1 MDNNKHYQP
10 RRRPQYRNTDG
21 FRSFPLADHPYAV
34 QPNNLSQT
42 SASAGSVSDMPNPH
56 LARHNSSS
64 NEQPKSLLNTT
75 IPGVGSQSYQLR
87 QQSDNAK
94 QTRKKLTKKKVIKR
108 SILAILVLLIGAGG
122 FLGIKDLNVID
133 KVLHGNLFSDVQSLF
148 TSTKLNGE
156 STGRV
161 NILLAGYQGASSDE
175 GALTD
180 SIMVVSIDTKN
191 NTAFTLSIP
200 RDLWVDVPGD
210 GHEKINA
217 ANTNTNFSQPGNFRG
232 GMGQLQAIV
241 QQDLGIPINY
251 YALIDYAAF
260 EDAVNAVGGI
270 TVNIQSPDPRGLYD
284 PNVDKAHGG
293 PLKLPNGPVNLNGL
307 SALALALARGDSAYS
322 YGFPASDIDRTTH
335 QRQMLIALEKKAL
348 TAGVITN
355 PITISQLVSSV
366 GDNVTT
372 NLNLADVLRLAQL
385 AKVIKTSNIT
395 SDGLSYGGTN
405 PLLTSYIA
413 PDGEDALAP
422 SAGLDNFSQI
432 QNYYQQLT
440 SNNTVVK

>member
-10 RRRPQYRNTDG
+10 RRRPQYKSIDG
-21 FRSFPLADHPYAV
+21 FRSSPLTDQPYEA
-34 QPNNLSQT
+34 QSNSLSQT
-42 SASAGSVSDMPNPH
+42 SVSPSSLADMPNRY
-56 LARHNSSS
+56 LAHNNSSS
-64 NEQPKSLLNTT
+64 NDQPKSLLNTT
-75 IPGVGSQSYQLR
+75 IPGAGLQSSQLR
-87 QQSDNAK
+87 QQAVEAK
-94 QTRKKLTKKKVIKR
+94 KTRKKLTKKKVIKR
-108 SILAILVLLIGAGG
+108 SILTILLLVVGAGV

-133 KVLHGNLFSDVQSLF
+133 KVFHGNLFSDVQSLF
-148 TSTKLNGE
+148 SSTKLNGE

-161 NILLAGYQGASSDE
+161 NILLAGYQGAQSDE

-200 RDLWVDVPGD
+200 RDLWVNVPGD

-217 ANTNTNFSQPGNFRG
+217 ANTNTSFNQPGYFSG
-232 GMGQLQAIV
+232 GMGQLQAII
-241 QQDLGIPINY
+241 QQDLGITLNY

-284 PNVDKAHGG
+284 TNVDKAHGG

-307 SALALALARGDSAYS
+307 SALALALARGDSRYA

-335 QRQMLIALEKKAL
+335 QRQMLIALENKAL
-348 TAGVITN
+348 SVGVITN

-366 GDNVTT
+366 GNNVKT
-372 NLNLADVLRLAQL
+372 NLSLADVLRLAQL
-385 AKVIKTSNIT
+385 AKAIKTSNIA

-432 QNYYQQLT
+432 QNFYLQLT
-440 SNNTVVK
+440 SNNSKVK